1 MDMNHFEDV
10 LFALEDVLN
19 SRKIKENLSSFEN
32 FDINAFTLAQDN
44 NEEVYD
50 TFVDVNERAWYYIL
64 WGDSVQ
70 TLPPYEGIPLPP
82 QRTRS

>member
-19 SRKIKENLSSFEN
+19 SRKIKENLSFFEN
-32 FDINAFTLAQDN
+32 FDIATFTLAQDN

-50 TFVDVNERAWYYIL
+50 TFVDVNERA
-64 WGDSVQ
+64 
-70 TLPPYEGIPLPP
+70 
-82 QRTRS
+82 

>member
-1 MDMNHFEDV
+1 MDHFEDV

-32 FDINAFTLAQDN
+32 FDMKAFTLAQDN

-50 TFVDVNERAWYYIL
+50 TFVDVNERA
-64 WGDSVQ
+64 
-70 TLPPYEGIPLPP
+70 
-82 QRTRS
+82 

>member
-10 LFALEDVLN
+10 LLALEDIIN

-32 FDINAFTLAQDN
+32 FDMNAFTLAQDN

-50 TFVDVNERAWYYIL
+50 TFVDVNERA
-64 WGDSVQ
+64 
-70 TLPPYEGIPLPP
+70 
-82 QRTRS
+82 

>member
-19 SRKIKENLSSFEN
+19 SRKIKENLSFFEN
-32 FDINAFTLAQDN
+32 FDIDVFTLAQDN

-50 TFVDVNERAWYYIL
+50 TFVDVNERA
-64 WGDSVQ
+64 
-70 TLPPYEGIPLPP
+70 
-82 QRTRS
+82 

>member
-32 FDINAFTLAQDN
+32 FDMKAFTLAQDN

-50 TFVDVNERAWYYIL
+50 TFVDVNERA
-64 WGDSVQ
+64 
-70 TLPPYEGIPLPP
+70 
-82 QRTRS
+82 